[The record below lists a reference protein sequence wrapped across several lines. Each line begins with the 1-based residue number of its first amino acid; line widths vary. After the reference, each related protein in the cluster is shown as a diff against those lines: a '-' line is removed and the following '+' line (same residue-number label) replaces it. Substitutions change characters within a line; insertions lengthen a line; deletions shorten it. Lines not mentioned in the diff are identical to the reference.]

1 VTIIIKTGGEYETV
15 SKTQP
20 VVGRTYTLEDAAT
33 GTTAQNKAFHALIG
47 EYWKSGCHSYKAD
60 NFDDFR
66 NQIKRALGAGFEAFV
81 YAVILDGKPVILDAP
96 TYQDI
101 PPEVRRDPALKQLV
115 RGRLKSWAD
124 YTKLERRET
133 MDKLISEMM
142 QAGVQTPKFYEIL
155 EGLEE
160 SSRIAKDERE
170 TVEA

>member
-1 VTIIIKTGGEYETV
+1 MTIIIKMGGEYETV
-15 SKTQP
+15 SKSSP

-81 YAVILDGKPVILDAP
+81 YAVIVDGKPVILDAP

-124 YTKLERRET
+124 YTKKERRET
-133 MDKLISEMM
+133 MDKLD
-142 QAGVQTPKFYEIL
+142 QRNDAGRGTRPRSFTRYLKVLKNHQ
-155 EGLEE
+155 GLP
-160 SSRIAKDERE
+160 RTNAKR
-170 TVEA
+170 